1 MATGQI
7 MRIDQ
12 RDLGL
17 RTQLQ
22 RREGGFGLAKQ
33 RNTGRFHRVKNI
45 IDIAGRRSPLHD
57 IYKLTSEK
65 D

>member
-1 MATGQI
+1 MAAGQI
-7 MRIDQ
+7 MGIDQ

-22 RREGGFGLAKQ
+22 RREGGFSLAKQ

-45 IDIAGRRSPLHD
+45 IDTEGRTSPPHD
-57 IYKLTSEK
+57 IYKLPKET